1 MSKHRQPKANLFQTD
16 MNRAV
21 NSQMV
26 RSTIRS
32 RKNPLPENLDRFN
45 AVEPR
50 QIRSIL
56 KQDVKDARYR
66 MIESA
71 STPSAGKRA
80 FWADSDLRKQR
91 HTACGAARG
100 NKGLRF
106 LTAGSRDITS
116 DILPGCYFDP
126 KGSRIR
132 KGRGTPVP
140 LIKRHY
146 TIRGGSARLTVR
158 DLEPYTLRIRHIIAR
173 TPHLLPAAANE
184 ILGEAEDVM
193 RMANEGFDIDSSYLG
208 TLRSQLQ
215 SIINNFPTGHQ
226 ESKE

>member
-1 MSKHRQPKANLFQTD
+1 MPKRRQPTANLFQTD

-26 RSTIRS
+26 RTTSRN
-32 RKNPLPENLDRFN
+32 RKNPLPENLTHFN

-71 STPSAGKRA
+71 SSQSKGKKA

-91 HTACGAARG
+91 HTACGAAKG
-100 NKGLRF
+100 NKALRF
-106 LTAGSRDITS
+106 LTAGSRDLAS

-132 KGRGTPVP
+132 KGRGTAVP
-140 LIKRHY
+140 LIRRHY
-146 TIRGGSARLTVR
+146 QMRGGSARLTVR
-158 DLEPYTLRIRHIIAR
+158 DLEPYTLRLRHIIAR
-173 TPHLLPAAANE
+173 TPHLVPAAANE
-184 ILGEAEDVM
+184 MLGEAEDVM
-193 RMANEGFDIDSSYLG
+193 RMANEGFDIDETYLG
-208 TLRSQLQ
+208 ALRSQLQ

>member
-1 MSKHRQPKANLFQTD
+1 MPKRRQPTANLFQTD

-26 RSTIRS
+26 RSTSRS
-32 RKNPLPENLDRFN
+32 RKNPLPTNLTNFN
-45 AVEPR
+45 ASEPR
-50 QIRSIL
+50 QVRNIL
-56 KQDVKDARYR
+56 KQDVKDARFR

-71 STPSAGKRA
+71 ATPSKGKQSY
-80 FWADSDLRKQR
+80 WADSDLRKQR
-91 HTACGAARG
+91 HTACGAA
-100 NKGLRF
+100 KGDKALRF

-132 KGRGTPVP
+132 KGRGMAVP

-146 TIRGGSARLTVR
+146 VMRGGSARLTAS
-158 DLEPYTLRIRHIIAR
+158 DLEPYTFRLRHIRAR
-173 TPHLLPAAANE
+173 TPHLLPAVTNE
-184 ILGEAEDVM
+184 LIEEAEEL
-193 RMANEGFDIDSSYLG
+193 MAMQRQGFDIDETYIA

-215 SIINNFPTGHQ
+215 SFLNNFPTEHQ

>member
-1 MSKHRQPKANLFQTD
+1 

-26 RSTIRS
+26 RTTSRS
-32 RKNPLPENLDRFN
+32 RSNALPQNLTNFN

-50 QIRSIL
+50 QIRNIL

-71 STPSAGKRA
+71 STPSKGKRA
-80 FWADSDLRKQR
+80 YWADSELKEKR
-91 HTACGAARG
+91 HTACGSARG
-100 NKGLRF
+100 KKGLRF
-106 LTAGSRDITS
+106 LTAGSRDLSS

-132 KGRGTPVP
+132 TGRGTAVP

-146 TIRGGSARLTVR
+146 VMRGGSVRLTVR
-158 DLEPYTLRIRHIIAR
+158 DLEPYTLRLRHVIAR
-173 TPHLLPAAANE
+173 TPHLVPAAANE
-184 ILGEAEDVM
+184 MLGEAEDVI
-193 RMANEGFDIDSSYLG
+193 RMANEGFDIDSSYIG
-208 TLRSQLQ
+208 TLRSQLH